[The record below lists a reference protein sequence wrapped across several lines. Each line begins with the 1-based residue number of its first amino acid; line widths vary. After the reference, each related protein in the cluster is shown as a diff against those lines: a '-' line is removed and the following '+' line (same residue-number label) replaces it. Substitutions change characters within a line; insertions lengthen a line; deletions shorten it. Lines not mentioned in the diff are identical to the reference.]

1 MPNNQIIEWNE
12 TILECQQNIWLI
24 LISTIEAGYIHKI
37 LTREGSSVY
46 LVSKGFIHKKENNLD
61 DLGSN

>member
-12 TILECQQNIWLI
+12 TILECQQNIWMI

-37 LTREGSSVY
+37 LTQEGSSVY
-46 LVSKGFIHKKENNLD
+46 LVSEDFIHKKENNLD
-61 DLGSN
+61 DLWGN